1 MSEINITMKNALFL
15 WLTLCSLIVFSQ
27 ATSGGPDN
35 FGYTYKNSL
44 HPNGPNFQWF
54 DITQIGTIIN
64 GLTDDNFVGP
74 YTISGFPYYSGS
86 PTSLYIGSNGYISFN
101 PVNIASSNAQ
111 FPQIPLNSGSNHFI
125 AALLTDLNFSGTGNA
140 GSCFFYN
147 QGDTICVTFD
157 KVPFWVNNTNQYAG
171 DNSFQVLL
179 NKRDSSITFNYLK
192 QVGTPD
198 PTYISNFVTIGIENN
213 SGNDGLQYFRGS
225 TFPSDSFSIKFEYPT
240 IAQAVTDLSVE
251 YIDNLGNNAI
261 FLPLNSTFSP
271 TALIKNV
278 GNQDVN
284 SSIIVTTIIRDPA
297 GITAYNVVQNIDSLK
312 SGNDSLKSFGSFSP
326 NLIGRYR
333 VQTYVTRVTGDFAI
347 TNDTSEFLIQVVD
360 TTLSPATLDYTD
372 GVGGLGI
379 GWAGGNGGCGLFIEP
394 PYYPARIV
402 AANFFITA
410 VGTPSV
416 GFHSIILDDNGRQAG
431 QGTTLDSTFVSG
443 NTISIGVYNRVPL
456 TTPVVINS
464 GGVYLYWL
472 MDGPAVNLSRSF
484 TRPVSRQTFEVIFG
498 AWSEYRDKLTEDFL
512 MNIEIEPL
520 TTSIK
525 NNSTETIGPIF
536 PNPSSDKLT
545 VIVNSPHNHTI
556 TILDVNGR
564 IVNAKVLRHSNHIEV
579 IRNQHPSGTYF
590 IKVGKETKT
599 FIWSD

>member
-1 MSEINITMKNALFL
+1 MKKALFL

-27 ATSGGPDN
+27 TTSGGPDN

-44 HPNGPNFQWF
+44 HPSGPSFQWF
-54 DITQIGTIIN
+54 DITQIGIIIN

-74 YTISGFPYYSGS
+74 YTISGFPYYSGT
-86 PTSLYIGSNGYISFN
+86 PTNLYIGSNGYISFD

-111 FPQIPLNSGSNHFI
+111 FPQIPLNTGSNHFI
-125 AALLTDLNFSGTGNA
+125 AALLTDFTFSGTGNA

-213 SGNDGLQYFRGS
+213 SGNDGLQYFRGT

-240 IAQAVTDLSVE
+240 VAQAVIDLSVE
-251 YIDNLGNNAI
+251 YIDNIGNNAI
-261 FLPLNSTFSP
+261 FLPLNGTFSP

-278 GNQDVN
+278 GNQDVK
-284 SSIIVTTIIRDPA
+284 SSITVTTVIRDPA
-297 GITAYNVVQNIDSLK
+297 GITAYNAIQNIDSLK
-312 SGNDSLKSFGSFSP
+312 SGNDSLKTFRSFNP
-326 NLIGRYR
+326 NLTGRYSA
-333 VQTYVTRVTGDFAI
+333 QTYVTRITGDFAI
-347 TNDTSEFLIQVVD
+347 TNDTSEFLILVVD

-379 GWAGGNGGCGLFIEP
+379 GWAGGNGGCGLYIEP

-410 VGTPSV
+410 IGTPSV

-431 QGTTLDSTFVSG
+431 QGTTLDSTFVNG
-443 NTISIGVYNRVPL
+443 NTISVGVYNRVPL
-456 TTPVVINS
+456 ATPVVINS

-498 AWSEYRDKLTEDFL
+498 SWSEYRDKLTEDFL

-525 NNSTETIGPIF
+525 NNSTGTIGTIF

-545 VIVNSPHNHTI
+545 VIINSAHNEI
-556 TILDVNGR
+556 IQILNVRGR
-564 IVNAKVLRHSNHIEV
+564 KVNAKMLRYSDRIEI
-579 IRNQHPSGTYF
+579 IRNHLPSGTYF
-590 IKVGKETKT
+590 ISVGQETKS

>member
-1 MSEINITMKNALFL
+1 MKKALFL

-27 ATSGGPDN
+27 TTSGGPDN

-44 HPNGPNFQWF
+44 HPSGPSFQWF
-54 DITQIGTIIN
+54 DITQIGIIIN

-74 YTISGFPYYSGS
+74 YTISGFPYYSGT
-86 PTSLYIGSNGYISFN
+86 PTNLYIGSNGYISFD

-111 FPQIPLNSGSNHFI
+111 FPQIPLNTGSNHFI
-125 AALLTDLNFSGTGNA
+125 AALLTDFTFSGTGNA

-213 SGNDGLQYFRGS
+213 SGNDGLQYFRGT

-240 IAQAVTDLSVE
+240 VAQAVIDLSVE
-251 YIDNLGNNAI
+251 YIDNIGNNAI
-261 FLPLNSTFSP
+261 FLPLNGTFSP

-278 GNQDVN
+278 GNQDVK
-284 SSIIVTTIIRDPA
+284 SSITVTTVIRDPA
-297 GITAYNVVQNIDSLK
+297 GITAYNAIQNIDSLK
-312 SGNDSLKSFGSFSP
+312 SGNDSLKTFRSFNP
-326 NLIGRYR
+326 NLTGRYSA
-333 VQTYVTRVTGDFAI
+333 QTYVTRITGDFAI
-347 TNDTSEFLIQVVD
+347 TNDTSEFLILVVD

-379 GWAGGNGGCGLFIEP
+379 GWAGGNGGCGLYIEP

-410 VGTPSV
+410 IGTPSV

-431 QGTTLDSTFVSG
+431 QGTTLDSTFVNG
-443 NTISIGVYNRVPL
+443 NTISVGVYNRVPL
-456 TTPVVINS
+456 ATPIVINS

-484 TRPVSRQTFEVIFG
+484 TRPASRQTFEVIFG
-498 AWSEYRDKLTEDFL
+498 SWSEYRDKLTEDFL

-525 NNSTETIGPIF
+525 NNSTGTIGTIF

-545 VIVNSPHNHTI
+545 VIINSAHNEI
-556 TILDVNGR
+556 IQILDVRGR
-564 IVNAKVLRHSNHIEV
+564 KVNSKMLRYSDRIEI
-579 IRNQHPSGTYF
+579 IRNHLPSGTYF
-590 IKVGKETKT
+590 ISVGQETKS

>member
-1 MSEINITMKNALFL
+1 MKKALFL

-27 ATSGGPDN
+27 TTSGGPDN

-44 HPNGPNFQWF
+44 HPSGPSFQWF
-54 DITQIGTIIN
+54 DITQIGIIIN

-74 YTISGFPYYSGS
+74 YTISGFPYYSGT
-86 PTSLYIGSNGYISFN
+86 PTNLYIGSNGYISFD

-111 FPQIPLNSGSNHFI
+111 FPQIPLNTGSNHFI
-125 AALLTDLNFSGTGNA
+125 AALLTDFTFSGTGNA

-192 QVGTPD
+192 QGGTPD

-213 SGNDGLQYFRGS
+213 SGNDGLQYFRGT

-240 IAQAVTDLSVE
+240 VAQAVIDLSVE
-251 YIDNLGNNAI
+251 YIDNIGNNAI
-261 FLPLNSTFSP
+261 FLPLNGTFSP

-278 GNQDVN
+278 GNQDVK
-284 SSIIVTTIIRDPA
+284 SSITVTTVIRDPA
-297 GITAYNVVQNIDSLK
+297 GITAYNAIQNIDSLK
-312 SGNDSLKSFGSFSP
+312 SGNDSLKTFRSFNP
-326 NLIGRYR
+326 NLTGRYSA
-333 VQTYVTRVTGDFAI
+333 QTYVTRITGDFAI
-347 TNDTSEFLIQVVD
+347 TNDTSEFLILVVD

-379 GWAGGNGGCGLFIEP
+379 GWAGGNGGCGLYIEP

-410 VGTPSV
+410 IGTPSV

-431 QGTTLDSTFVSG
+431 QGTTLDSTFVNG
-443 NTISIGVYNRVPL
+443 NTISVGVYNRVPL
-456 TTPVVINS
+456 ATPVVINS

-498 AWSEYRDKLTEDFL
+498 SWSEYRDKLTEDFL

-525 NNSTETIGPIF
+525 NNSTGTIGTIF

-545 VIVNSPHNHTI
+545 VIINSAHNEI
-556 TILDVNGR
+556 IQILNVRGR
-564 IVNAKVLRHSNHIEV
+564 KVNAKMLRYSDRIEI
-579 IRNQHPSGTYF
+579 IRNHLPSGTYF
-590 IKVGKETKT
+590 ISVGQETKS

>member
-1 MSEINITMKNALFL
+1 MKKALFL

-27 ATSGGPDN
+27 TTSGGPDN

-44 HPNGPNFQWF
+44 HPSGPSFQWF
-54 DITQIGTIIN
+54 DITQIGIIIN

-74 YTISGFPYYSGS
+74 YTISGFPYYSGT
-86 PTSLYIGSNGYISFN
+86 PTNLYIGSNGYISFD

-111 FPQIPLNSGSNHFI
+111 FPQIPLNTGSNHFI
-125 AALLTDLNFSGTGNA
+125 AALLTDFTFSGTGNA

-198 PTYISNFVTIGIENN
+198 PTYISNFLTIGIENN
-213 SGNDGLQYFRGS
+213 SGNDGLQYFRGT

-240 IAQAVTDLSVE
+240 VAQAVIDLSVE
-251 YIDNLGNNAI
+251 YIDNIGNNAI
-261 FLPLNSTFSP
+261 FLPLNGTFSP

-278 GNQDVN
+278 GNQDVK
-284 SSIIVTTIIRDPA
+284 SSITVTTVIRDPA
-297 GITAYNVVQNIDSLK
+297 GITAYNAIQNIDSLK
-312 SGNDSLKSFGSFSP
+312 SGNDSLKTFRSFNP
-326 NLIGRYR
+326 NLTGRYSA
-333 VQTYVTRVTGDFAI
+333 QTYVTRITGDFAI
-347 TNDTSEFLIQVVD
+347 TNDTSEFLILVVD

-379 GWAGGNGGCGLFIEP
+379 GWAGGNGGCGLYIEP

-410 VGTPSV
+410 IGTPSV

-431 QGTTLDSTFVSG
+431 QGTTLDSTFVNG
-443 NTISIGVYNRVPL
+443 NTISVGVYNRVPL
-456 TTPVVINS
+456 ATPIVINS

-484 TRPVSRQTFEVIFG
+484 TRPASRQTFEVIFG
-498 AWSEYRDKLTEDFL
+498 SWSEYRDKLTEDFL

-525 NNSTETIGPIF
+525 NNSTGTIGTIF

-545 VIVNSPHNHTI
+545 VIINSAHNEI
-556 TILDVNGR
+556 IQILDVRGR
-564 IVNAKVLRHSNHIEV
+564 KVNAKMLRYSDRIEI
-579 IRNQHPSGTYF
+579 IRNHLPSGTYF
-590 IKVGKETKT
+590 ISVGQETKS

>member
-1 MSEINITMKNALFL
+1 MKKALFL

-27 ATSGGPDN
+27 TTSGGPDN

-44 HPNGPNFQWF
+44 HPGGPSFQWF
-54 DITQIGTIIN
+54 DITQIGIIIN

-74 YTISGFPYYSGS
+74 YTISGFPYYSGT
-86 PTSLYIGSNGYISFN
+86 PTNLYIGSNGYISFD

-111 FPQIPLNSGSNHFI
+111 FPQIPLNTGSNHFI
-125 AALLTDLNFSGTGNA
+125 AALLTDFTFSGTGNA

-198 PTYISNFVTIGIENN
+198 PTYSSNFVTIGIENN
-213 SGNDGLQYFRGS
+213 SGNDGLQYFRGT
-225 TFPSDSFSIKFEYPT
+225 TFPSDSFSIKFEYP
-240 IAQAVTDLSVE
+240 AVARAVTDLSVE
-251 YIDNLGNNAI
+251 YIDNIGNNAI
-261 FLPLNSTFSP
+261 FLPLNGTFSP

-284 SSIIVTTIIRDPA
+284 SSITVTTVIRDPA
-297 GITAYNVVQNIDSLK
+297 GINAYNIIQNIDSLK
-312 SGNDSLKSFGSFSP
+312 SGDDSLKSFGSFNP
-326 NLIGRYR
+326 NLTGRYK
-333 VQTYVTRVTGDFAI
+333 VQTYVTRITGDFAI
-347 TNDTSEFLIQVVD
+347 TNDTSEFLIRVVD

-379 GWAGGNGGCGLFIEP
+379 GWAGGNGGCGLYIEP

-410 VGTPSV
+410 IGTPSV

-431 QGTTLDSTFVSG
+431 QGTTLDSTFVNG
-443 NTISIGVYNRVPL
+443 NTISVGVYNRVPL
-456 TTPVVINS
+456 ITPVLINS

-525 NNSTETIGPIF
+525 NNSTETIGTIF
-536 PNPSSDKLT
+536 PNPSLDKLT
-545 VIVNSPHNHTI
+545 VIVNSAHNEI
-556 TILDVNGR
+556 IQILDVRGR
-564 IVNAKVLRHSNHIEV
+564 KVNAKVLRYSDRIEI
-579 IRNQHPSGTYF
+579 IRNHLPSGTYF
-590 IKVGKETKT
+590 ISVGKETKS

>member
-1 MSEINITMKNALFL
+1 MKKALFL

-27 ATSGGPDN
+27 TTSGGPDN

-44 HPNGPNFQWF
+44 HPSGPSFQWF
-54 DITQIGTIIN
+54 DITQIGIIIN

-74 YTISGFPYYSGS
+74 YTISGFPYYSGT
-86 PTSLYIGSNGYISFN
+86 PTNLYIGSNGYISFD

-111 FPQIPLNSGSNHFI
+111 FPQIPLNTGSNHFI
-125 AALLTDLNFSGTGNA
+125 AALLTDFTFSGTGNA

-198 PTYISNFVTIGIENN
+198 PTYISNFLTIGIENN
-213 SGNDGLQYFRGS
+213 SGNDGLQYFRGT

-240 IAQAVTDLSVE
+240 VAQAVIDLSVE
-251 YIDNLGNNAI
+251 YIDNIGNNAI
-261 FLPLNSTFSP
+261 FLPLNGTFSP

-278 GNQDVN
+278 GNQDVK
-284 SSIIVTTIIRDPA
+284 SSITVTTVIRDPA
-297 GITAYNVVQNIDSLK
+297 GITAYNAIQNIDSLK
-312 SGNDSLKSFGSFSP
+312 SGNDSLKTFRSFNP
-326 NLIGRYR
+326 NLTGRYSA
-333 VQTYVTRVTGDFAI
+333 QTYVTRITGDFAI
-347 TNDTSEFLIQVVD
+347 TNDTSEFLILVVD

-379 GWAGGNGGCGLFIEP
+379 GWAGGNGGCGLYIEP

-410 VGTPSV
+410 IGTPSV

-431 QGTTLDSTFVSG
+431 QGTTLDSTFVNG
-443 NTISIGVYNRVPL
+443 NTISVGVYNRVPL
-456 TTPVVINS
+456 ATPIVINS

-484 TRPVSRQTFEVIFG
+484 TRPASRQTFEVIFG
-498 AWSEYRDKLTEDFL
+498 SWSEYRDKLTEDFL

-525 NNSTETIGPIF
+525 NNSTGTIGTIF

-545 VIVNSPHNHTI
+545 VIINSAHNEI
-556 TILDVNGR
+556 IQILNVRGR
-564 IVNAKVLRHSNHIEV
+564 KVNAKMLRYSDRIEI
-579 IRNQHPSGTYF
+579 IRNHLPSGTYF
-590 IKVGKETKT
+590 ISVGQETKS

>member
-1 MSEINITMKNALFL
+1 MKKALFL

-27 ATSGGPDN
+27 TTSGGPDN

-44 HPNGPNFQWF
+44 HPSGPSFQWF
-54 DITQIGTIIN
+54 DITQIGIIIN

-74 YTISGFPYYSGS
+74 YTISGFPYYSGT
-86 PTSLYIGSNGYISFN
+86 PTNLYIGSNGYISFD

-111 FPQIPLNSGSNHFI
+111 FPQIPLNTGSNHFI
-125 AALLTDLNFSGTGNA
+125 AALLTDFTFSGTGNA

-213 SGNDGLQYFRGS
+213 SGNDGLQYFRGT

-240 IAQAVTDLSVE
+240 VAQAVIDLSVE
-251 YIDNLGNNAI
+251 YIDNIGNNAI
-261 FLPLNSTFSP
+261 FLPLNGTFSP

-278 GNQDVN
+278 GNQDVK
-284 SSIIVTTIIRDPA
+284 SSITVTTVIRDPA
-297 GITAYNVVQNIDSLK
+297 GITAYNAIQNIDSLK
-312 SGNDSLKSFGSFSP
+312 SGNDSLKTFRSFNP
-326 NLIGRYR
+326 NLTGRYSA
-333 VQTYVTRVTGDFAI
+333 QTYVTRITGDFAI
-347 TNDTSEFLIQVVD
+347 TNDTSEFLILVVD

-379 GWAGGNGGCGLFIEP
+379 GWAGGNGGCGLYIEP

-410 VGTPSV
+410 IGTPSV

-431 QGTTLDSTFVSG
+431 QGTTLDSTFVNG
-443 NTISIGVYNRVPL
+443 NTISVGVYNRVPL
-456 TTPVVINS
+456 ATPIVINS

-484 TRPVSRQTFEVIFG
+484 TRPASRQTFEVIFG
-498 AWSEYRDKLTEDFL
+498 SWSEYRDKLTEDFL

-525 NNSTETIGPIF
+525 NNSTGTIGTIF

-545 VIVNSPHNHTI
+545 VIINSAHNEI
-556 TILDVNGR
+556 IQILNVRGR
-564 IVNAKVLRHSNHIEV
+564 KVNAKMLRYSDRIEI
-579 IRNQHPSGTYF
+579 IRNHLPSGTYF
-590 IKVGKETKT
+590 ISVGQETKS

>member
-1 MSEINITMKNALFL
+1 MKKALFL

-27 ATSGGPDN
+27 TTSGGPDN

-44 HPNGPNFQWF
+44 HPSGPSFQWF
-54 DITQIGTIIN
+54 DITQIGIIIN

-74 YTISGFPYYSGS
+74 YTISGFPYYSGT
-86 PTSLYIGSNGYISFN
+86 PTNLYIGSNGYISFD

-111 FPQIPLNSGSNHFI
+111 FPQIPLNTGSNHFI
-125 AALLTDLNFSGTGNA
+125 AALLTDFTFSGTGNA

-213 SGNDGLQYFRGS
+213 SGNDGLQYFRGT

-240 IAQAVTDLSVE
+240 VAQAVIDLSVE
-251 YIDNLGNNAI
+251 YIDNIGNNAI
-261 FLPLNSTFSP
+261 FLPLNGTFSP

-278 GNQDVN
+278 GNQDVK
-284 SSIIVTTIIRDPA
+284 SSITVTTVIRDPA
-297 GITAYNVVQNIDSLK
+297 GITAYNAIQNIDSLK
-312 SGNDSLKSFGSFSP
+312 SGNDSLKTFRSFNP
-326 NLIGRYR
+326 NLTGRYSA
-333 VQTYVTRVTGDFAI
+333 QTYVTRITGDFAI
-347 TNDTSEFLIQVVD
+347 TNDTSEFLILVVD

-379 GWAGGNGGCGLFIEP
+379 GWAGGNGGCGLYIEP

-410 VGTPSV
+410 IGTPSV

-431 QGTTLDSTFVSG
+431 QGTTLDSTFVNG
-443 NTISIGVYNRVPL
+443 NTISVGVYNRVPL
-456 TTPVVINS
+456 ATPIVINS

-484 TRPVSRQTFEVIFG
+484 TRPASRQTFEVIFG
-498 AWSEYRDKLTEDFL
+498 SWSEYRDKLTEDFL

-525 NNSTETIGPIF
+525 NNSTGTIGTIF

-545 VIVNSPHNHTI
+545 VIINSAHNEI
-556 TILDVNGR
+556 IQILDVRGR
-564 IVNAKVLRHSNHIEV
+564 KVNAKMLRYSDRIEI
-579 IRNQHPSGTYF
+579 IRNHLPSGTYF
-590 IKVGKETKT
+590 ISVGQETKS